1 MPELDY
7 EAVSFRV
14 ASESLAAVRRL
25 GKRDLETLHLVT
37 GYQGCSVPTAGG
49 ILLFMAHYFPTPVH
63 ALLHFGDA
71 TTTLTPGAV
80 AEGKERTNSDVDV
93 IVVGTASFASV
104 KYKQCNINKLY

>member
-14 ASESLAAVRRL
+14 ASQSFAAVRRL
-25 GKRDLETLHLVT
+25 GKRDLETPLGTRGAGL
-37 GYQGCSVPTAGG
+37 PTAGG